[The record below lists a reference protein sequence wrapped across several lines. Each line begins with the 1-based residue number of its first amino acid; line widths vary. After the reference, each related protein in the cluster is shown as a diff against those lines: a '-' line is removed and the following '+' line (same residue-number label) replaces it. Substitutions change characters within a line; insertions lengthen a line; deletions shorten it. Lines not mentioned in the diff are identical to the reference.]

1 AVERHVLRRLD
12 RLDRVRRRDLPVAV
26 ELHQLLPG
34 QPVQLRHGAHKTEI
48 PQAANGLLAHALDV
62 RGRLHPVDQR
72 LEPAGRTRAI
82 RTTVH
87 RFALG
92 LDDVHF
98 AERAFL
104 RHLERLRARLVL
116 AGGPDDL
123 RDHVARALH
132 DDDVALAD
140 VLAVDVLLV
149 VQGRARDGDA
159 PDLDRLEHRPRV
171 ERAGAADANQDL

>member
-1 AVERHVLRRLD
+1 
-12 RLDRVRRRDLPVAV
+12 
-26 ELHQLLPG
+26 
-34 QPVQLRHGAHKTEI
+34 
-48 PQAANGLLAHALDV
+48 
-62 RGRLHPVDQR
+62 PVDQR
-72 LEPAGRTRAI
+72 LEPTGRTRAI
-82 RTTVH
+82 RTAVH
-87 RFALG
+87 RLALG
-92 LDDVHF
+92 LDDLHA

-116 AGGPDDL
+116 PGGPDDL

-149 VQGRARDGDA
+149 VERRARDGDA

-171 ERAGAADANQDL
+171 ERAGAADANQDLVQLR